1 MNYIILKYIR
11 GYVERTL
18 LIIKPDAVERKLI
31 GEIIQRVERKGLEI
45 KALKM
50 ENITLEKA
58 EKHYEIHRGKEFYNS
73 LIEFITSGP
82 VVLMV
87 LEGKDCISIVRHMA
101 GSTSPIEA
109 VPGTIRGDFSM
120 DTLRNIVHTSDSVES
135 SLREIK
141 NFFKN
146 ID

>member
-1 MNYIILKYIR
+1 M
-11 GYVERTL
+11 ERTL

-31 GEIIQRVERKGLEI
+31 GEIIQRIERKGLEI

-58 EKHYEIHRGKEFYNS
+58 EKHYEVHKGKDFYND

-87 LEGKDCISIVRHMA
+87 VEGINCIQIVRHMA
-101 GSTSPIEA
+101 GSTSPLDAI
-109 VPGTIRGDFSM
+109 PGTIRGDYSM
-120 DTLRNIVHTSDSVES
+120 DTLRNIVHTSDSVETS
-135 SLREIK
+135 SKEIK

>member
-1 MNYIILKYIR
+1 M
-11 GYVERTL
+11 ERTL

-31 GEIIQRVERKGLEI
+31 GEIIQRIERKGLEI

-58 EKHYEIHRGKEFYNS
+58 EKHYEIHKEKEFYNG

-87 LEGKDCISIVRHMA
+87 VEGVNCIQIVRHMA
-101 GSTSPIEA
+101 GSTSPLDAI
-109 VPGTIRGDFSM
+109 PGTIRGDYSM
-120 DTLRNIVHTSDSVES
+120 DTLRNIVHTSDSVETS
-135 SLREIK
+135 AKEIK

>member
-1 MNYIILKYIR
+1 M
-11 GYVERTL
+11 ERTL

-31 GEIIQRVERKGLEI
+31 GEIIQRIERKGLEI

-58 EKHYEIHRGKEFYNS
+58 EKHYEVHKGKDFYNN

-87 LEGKDCISIVRHMA
+87 VEGINCIQIVRHMA
-101 GSTSPIEA
+101 GSTSPLDAI
-109 VPGTIRGDFSM
+109 PGTIRGDYSM
-120 DTLRNIVHTSDSVES
+120 DTLRNIVHTSDSVDTS
-135 SLREIK
+135 TKEIK

>member
-1 MNYIILKYIR
+1 M
-11 GYVERTL
+11 ERTL
-18 LIIKPDAVERKLI
+18 LIIKPDAVERKLV
-31 GEIIQRVERKGLEI
+31 GNIIQRIEKKGLVI

-50 ENITLEKA
+50 EKITLEKA
-58 EKHYEIHRGKEFYNS
+58 EKHYEIHKGKDFYNG

-82 VVLMV
+82 VVLIII
-87 LEGKDCISIVRHMA
+87 EGENCIQIVRHMA

-109 VPGTIRGDFSM
+109 APGTIRGDYSIN
-120 DTLRNIVHTSDSVES
+120 TLKNIVHTSDSIES
-135 SLREIK
+135 STKEIN